1 VVQDDTWI
9 ARIGAARPSLSQPA
23 TTPIFQT
30 AVYDFVDLDELEAVW
45 TKAESGFIYG
55 RFGQPNS
62 QDLEEAVAQLEGAE
76 AGLACSSGMGA
87 ISAALMSTLEQGSHL
102 VAAQG
107 IYGGTSSLLLKELSR
122 FGVTSSFVD
131 IQELRQ
137 VESAITE
144 HTRLILLESLS
155 NPLVIVPDLA
165 AIVALAGRYNL
176 KVLVDNT
183 LAPCLL
189 KPHDHGADFVV
200 HSATKY
206 LGGHAD
212 LSAGVLTGSTEAIQ
226 LARRAAITLGLT
238 APAFDCWLACR
249 GLKTLPLRLERHCFN
264 AQKIAEFLSKQPQ
277 VKRVYYP
284 GLPSHSSYNL
294 AQKLFAFGGGPLVS
308 FELIGGY
315 PAVDQL
321 IKRLPSIP
329 LSPSFGGINTSLS
342 YPAKTS
348 HRALS
353 LEEQVQ
359 CGIGAGLLRL
369 SVGIEHWEDLCTEFA
384 VALGEM
390 F

>member
-1 VVQDDTWI
+1 MDDTWL
-9 ARIGAARPSLSQPA
+9 ARIGAVRSSLSQPA

-30 AVYDFVDLDELEAVW
+30 AVYDFEDLDALEAVW
-45 TKAESGFIYG
+45 TKAEPGFIYG

-62 QDLEEAVAQLEGAE
+62 QDLEEAIAKLEGAE

-87 ISAALMSTLEQGSHL
+87 ISAALMSTLEQGSHV

-107 IYGGTSSLLLKELSR
+107 IYGGTCSLLLKELGR

-131 IQELRQ
+131 IQDLDQ
-137 VESAITE
+137 VESAITPQ
-144 HTRLILLESLS
+144 TRLLLIESLS
-155 NPLVIVPDLA
+155 NPLVIVPDLP
-165 AIVALAGRYNL
+165 AIVALARRYGL

-200 HSATKY
+200 HSVTKY

-212 LSAGVLTGSTEAIQ
+212 LTAGVLTGSTELIQ
-226 LARRAAITLGLT
+226 GARRAAITLGLT

-249 GLKTLPLRLERHCFN
+249 GLKTLSLRLERHCFN
-264 AQKIAEFLSKQPQ
+264 AQKMAEFLSDQTQ

-284 GLPSHSSYNL
+284 GLPSHSSYLL

-308 FELIGGY
+308 FELAGGY

-321 IKRLPSIP
+321 IKCLPSIP
-329 LSPSFGGINTSLS
+329 LSPSFGGVNTSLS

-353 LEEQVQ
+353 VEEQAH
-359 CGIGAGLLRL
+359 CGIGIGLLRL
-369 SVGIEHWEDLCTEFA
+369 SVGIEHWQDLCTEFA
-384 VALGEM
+384 TALCELS
-390 F
+390 

>member
-1 VVQDDTWI
+1 VVKDDTWI
-9 ARIGAARPSLSQPA
+9 ARIGAVRPSLSQPA

-30 AVYDFVDLDELEAVW
+30 AVYDFADLDALEAVW

-62 QDLEEAVAQLEGAE
+62 QDLEEAVAKLESAE
-76 AGLACSSGMGA
+76 AGLACGSGMGA

-107 IYGGTSSLLLKELSR
+107 IYGGTSSLLLKELGR

-131 IQELRQ
+131 IQDLGQ
-137 VESAITE
+137 IESAITE
-144 HTRLILLESLS
+144 RTRLILIESLS
-155 NPLVIVPDLA
+155 NPLVIVPDLP
-165 AIVALAGRYNL
+165 AIVALARRYNL

-200 HSATKY
+200 HSVTKY

-212 LSAGVLTGSTEAIQ
+212 LTAGVLTGSTESIQ

-264 AQKIAEFLSKQPQ
+264 AQKIAEFLSDQPQ
-277 VKRVYYP
+277 VKQVYYP
-284 GLPSHSSYNL
+284 GLPSHNSYHL
-294 AQKLFAFGGGPLVS
+294 AQQLFAFGGGPLLS
-308 FELIGGY
+308 FELAGGY

-321 IKRLPSIP
+321 IKHLPSIP

-353 LEEQVQ
+353 TEEQEH
-359 CGIGAGLLRL
+359 CGIRSGLLRL

-384 VALGEM
+384 TAFRNM
-390 F
+390 Y